1 MSYVTSDL
9 DFRILGHVGGSYSL
23 AAVNRD
29 LALALAAMRPGR
41 VRLQSAPGGSW
52 REWLRLPPGQ
62 RRALWSLRLPRRR
75 RGLEVT
81 IAQHYPL
88 HVPDQRGDV
97 CLALFFWEESRVPQP
112 TIAQLNAGFDAV
124 LAPTRFVAA
133 ALERSGLEIPVHVVG
148 LAPDLEP
155 FLQLERAPV
164 RDVTRFVHVSSG
176 FPRKG
181 IDVLLRA
188 YAAAFRRGDPVELVI
203 KTFPNPHNQTANQLA
218 SLRALV
224 PDMAP
229 VRLIEAD
236 LPRAELL
243 DLYRH
248 ASAMVLPARGEG
260 FNLPAAEAMAAGVP
274 VIVSAIG
281 GHADFCTAQ
290 TARLIGCTMAL
301 SRSHLADDASLW
313 AEPDLGQLVQALR
326 ESVANGPEIAAR
338 VARARETAQEMNAA
352 RLVARIEAVVRI
364 LLS

>member
-1 MSYVTSDL
+1 MSHITSEL

-75 RGLEVT
+75 RGVEVT
-81 IAQHYPL
+81 ISQHYPL
-88 HVPDQRGDV
+88 YVPERRGDV
-97 CLALFFWEESRVPQP
+97 CLALFFWEESRIPP
-112 TIAQLNAGFDAV
+112 ATIAQLNAGFDAV

-133 ALERSGLEIPVHVVG
+133 ALERSGLEVPVHVVG

-155 FLQLERAPV
+155 FLCLERTPPTQ
-164 RDVTRFVHVSSG
+164 VTRFLHVSSG

-181 IDVLLRA
+181 VDVLLRA
-188 YAAAFRRGDPVELVI
+188 YAAAFRQGDPVELVI
-203 KTFPNPHNQTANQLA
+203 KTFPNPHNHTANQLA

-224 PDMAP
+224 PDLAP

-236 LPRAELL
+236 LPRAALL
-243 DLYRH
+243 ELYRH

-274 VIVSAIG
+274 VIVSAMG
-281 GHADFCTAQ
+281 GHADFCTEQ
-290 TARLIGCTMAL
+290 TARLIGCRLAL
-301 SRSHLADDASLW
+301 SRSHLAGDASLW
-313 AEPDLGQLVQALR
+313 AEPDLGQLVQAMR
-326 ESVANGPEIAAR
+326 EMVGHGPEIAAR
-338 VARARETAQEMNAA
+338 VAQARNVAAQMNAA

-364 LLS
+364 VLS